1 MREADMI
8 VLFDRKRPSR
18 KTAPTLP
25 AEPEAQG
32 AWRKAEAIAD
42 VAEGRLTADEAC
54 RRYGLSAD
62 ALATWQRALQAFGLD
77 VRRRKTPDESD

>member
-1 MREADMI
+1 MI
-8 VLFDRKRPSR
+8 VLFDKKRA
-18 KTAPTLP
+18 APKAAAPLA
-25 AEPEAQG
+25 AEERAQES
-32 AWRKAEAIAD
+32 WHKVEAIAD